1 MNDALWTA
9 LSAEDKEKIEYW
21 IEKYGGNSAYEL
33 GPHAP
38 LFDILSAW
46 NASKRNLWEMFDHQF
61 ILSRDVEI
69 NAIEDELMA
78 ELNSMRNATPWTN
91 DMINFIQHYGWGTGD
106 YSYVSDD
113 DRVTSRYDVYYRLTN
128 LFSNPTLI
136 SNRYE
141 GNTFSLLTP
150 DRKIVKIQSGC
161 KVSKALHTIQEKFN
175 VGTKEDFEDFR
186 IKHSQILNTKILRG
200 KLHLSIHPLDYMT
213 MSDNACGWD
222 SCMNWVNRGDYRMGT
237 IEMMNSPMVICAYL
251 DSEKPFYLDD
261 DEDGNIRWSNK
272 KWRELFIVNKDLLLG
287 IKGYP
292 YINRELESI
301 CLEWIKELIEAHP
314 ALEYG
319 PYMSKIMPFHN
330 DAVNNYIVEDTGEIR
345 NTRLYIYCN
354 YMYNDIYDEHFGY
367 INPKVD
373 CRLSFN
379 YSGESTCLA
388 CGSDAWE
395 DKCDDYEAYNLICYE
410 CNDMVRC
417 SCCGDWH
424 YIDDMRIVDN
434 EYYCN
439 YCYDEYTTYCGHC
452 GQLHRNTNSY
462 RVYLTC
468 GGKYTY
474 YHDNAV
480 ANICYDCWEDFKQK
494 YHAHYERFDTWCKEW
509 VVDIE
514 SCSWDEDS
522 LSDIAH
528 IFNTTMTY
536 LRDLIKES
544 KNHWEQVAIDEDAA
558 TDLELSREKVNS
570 EEKTV
575 KLILDDIPYKIG
587 YYAPVATDISFE
599 RYLHSQFPS
608 YFTSSNVDDML
619 FAYETFAA
627 AAENEVEE
635 KLRKELENCITID
648 TVPPINFI
656 EVDKIASLEI

>member
-46 NASKRNLWEMFDHQF
+46 NASKRNLWEMFDHEF

-69 NAIEDELMA
+69 KAIEDELIA
-78 ELNSMRNATPWTN
+78 DLNTMRSTTPWTN
-91 DMINFIQHYGWGTGD
+91 DMTNFIQSYGWSVID
-106 YSYVSDD
+106 YNYVNDD
-113 DRVTSRYDVYYRLTN
+113 NRVTSRYDVYYRLHE
-128 LFSNPTLI
+128 LFNNPCLI

-141 GNTFSLLTP
+141 GSTFSLLTP

-186 IKHSQILNTKILRG
+186 IKHSQILNTKTLRG

-261 DEDGNIRWSNK
+261 GEDGNIRWSNK

-330 DAVNNYIVEDTGEIR
+330 DAMNNYAVEDTNELR
-345 NTRLYIYCN
+345 AVRLWINCN

-373 CRLSFN
+373 CNLSFN

-388 CGSDAWE
+388 CGRNAWE
-395 DKCDDYEAYNLICYE
+395 DHCDDYDAYNLVCYE

-417 SCCGDWH
+417 SCCGDWY
-424 YIDDMRIVDN
+424 YIDDMRIIDG

-439 YCYDEYTTYCGHC
+439 YCYDEYTIYCGHC
-452 GQLHRNTNSY
+452 GQLHKTSNSY

-480 ANICYDCWEDFKQK
+480 AHICYECWEDFKQK
-494 YHAHYERFDTWCKEW
+494 YHIHYERFDTCYKEW

-522 LSDIAH
+522 LANIAET
-528 IFNTTMTY
+528 FDTTITY
-536 LRDLIKES
+536 LRDLMKES
-544 KNHWEQVAIDEDAA
+544 KNHQEQVAIDEDVT
-558 TDLELSREKVNS
+558 TDLEILREEVKS
-570 EEKTV
+570 EEKPV
-575 KLILDDIPYKIG
+575 KLILDDTPYKIG
-587 YYAPVATDISFE
+587 YYSPIVIDDYDVTFE
-599 RYLHSQFPS
+599 KYLNSKFPS
-608 YFTSSNVDDML
+608 YLTSSNVNDML
-619 FAYETFAA
+619 SAFKET
-627 AAENEVEE
+627 E
-635 KLRKELENCITID
+635 KKTITID
-648 TVPPINFI
+648 TVPPVNFI